1 MQTNVRR
8 MDVSSGVRYDCEH
21 TEELGDVGEV
31 GNPEDDEP
39 LLIGEPDGVAV
50 DDVLPPKL

>member
-1 MQTNVRR
+1 

-50 DDVLPPKL
+50 DDALPPKL